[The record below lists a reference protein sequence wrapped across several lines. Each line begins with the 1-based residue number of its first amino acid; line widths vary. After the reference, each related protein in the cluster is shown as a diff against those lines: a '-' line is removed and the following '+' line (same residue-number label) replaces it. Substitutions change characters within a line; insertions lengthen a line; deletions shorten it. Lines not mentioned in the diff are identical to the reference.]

1 MTLLDIRN
9 ELRINGRG
17 QAPVQMFPHPVFQA
31 DPGRLGGSGNLRTAA
46 RLEEVWLA
54 KPTAGAELPFDGVT
68 MQAAVHR
75 CFPWCAGPLA
85 PHKIV
90 ARRWQRGGETSER
103 AMNRGGAGQ

>member
-1 MTLLDIRN
+1 M
-9 ELRINGRG
+9 
-17 QAPVQMFPHPVFQA
+17 
-31 DPGRLGGSGNLRTAA
+31 RTAV
-46 RLEEVWLA
+46 RLEEGWLV
-54 KPTAGAELPFDGVT
+54 KSTTRAELLGLPFDGVT

-90 ARRWQRGGETSER
+90 ARRWQRGGEPSER